1 MIKYQL
7 ICDGDHEFEGWF
19 ADSAA
24 FESQQKAGYLTC
36 PVCDSVIVRRAL
48 MAPNLNSPKTR
59 KNRPSEAPDLQSGRP
74 SAAGPATPENM
85 PTGGPAG
92 GPAGGTAGGSAGSPG
107 GAPAATLPPEAAQ
120 KMQALMNEM
129 RALQSKIRAECRDVG
144 KDFAEEARKIH
155 YGEAEPEGIYGQATP
170 EEREA
175 LDEEGVNVVDIP
187 WLPKDN

>member
-36 PVCDSVIVRRAL
+36 PVCDSVNVRRAL

-59 KNRPSEAPDLQSGRP
+59 KSP
-74 SAAGPATPENM
+74 
-85 PTGGPAG
+85 PAG
-92 GPAGGTAGGSAGSPG
+92 GPVPSSGQQAPAGQPGAGGV
-107 GAPAATLPPEAAQ
+107 PAATLPPEAAQ

-155 YGEAEPEGIYGQATP
+155 YGEAEPEGIYGQATA

-175 LDEEGVNVVDIP
+175 LDEEGIDVVDIP